1 MQVHL
6 TLDAA
11 GNAILSDGLHR
22 VVIDRPIVEALGL
35 MTERHAGRPQR
46 GAVEARPL
54 VCYAVAAEATALEG
68 VQPFAGEVADVG

>member
-1 MQVHL
+1 MDVHL

-22 VVIDRPIVEALGL
+22 VVIDRPIVEALAL
-35 MTERHAGRPQR
+35 MIEAHVGRPQR

-54 VCYAVAAEATALEG
+54 ICYAVAAEVTALEG
-68 VQPFAGEVADVG
+68 VQPFAGEVPHVG

>member
-22 VVIDRPIVEALGL
+22 VVIDRPIVEALAS
-35 MTERHAGRPQR
+35 MIKDHTGRPQR
-46 GAVEARPL
+46 SSVEARPL

>member
-1 MQVHL
+1 MNIALQMDVTGL
-6 TLDAA
+6 
-11 GNAILSDGLHR
+11 AIVSDGLHR

-54 VCYAVAAEATALEG
+54 ACYAVAAEATALEG